1 MALDE
6 AISEAVRQNLS
17 PPTLRLYQWDRPSVT
32 IGYFQKTSEINVN
45 YCTEKGYPVVR
56 RATGGRAILHDIEL
70 TYSFSSPKKNSLF
83 NGTLLENYTVISKA
97 LVKGLNLI
105 GINARISFVK
115 KRCDNHR
122 NSACFKS
129 VSYGEVTV
137 DGRKVIGSAQKR
149 YQNGFLQQGSVLLSF
164 KAKELCNVLN
174 GDNEEDFR
182 DIGSINDIGGGI
194 TFKDIKNTF
203 KEAFEKEL
211 NVKLISDN
219 PSKFELSLAKELEI
233 KKYSNQEWNFS
244 R

>member
-6 AISEAVRQNLS
+6 AISEAVRQKLS

-32 IGYFQKTSEINVN
+32 IGYFQKTSEININ
-45 YCTEKGYPVVR
+45 YCAEKGYPVVR

-70 TYSFSSPKKNSLF
+70 TYSFSSSN
-83 NGTLLENYTVISKA
+83 NGGLLENYAVISKA

-115 KRCDNHR
+115 KRCGSFR
-122 NSACFKS
+122 NPACFKS
-129 VSYGEVTV
+129 VSYGEVTL

-149 YQNGFLQQGSVLLSF
+149 YHNGFFQQGSIMLNF

-174 GDNEEDFR
+174 GSNEEDFR
-182 DIGSINDIGGGI
+182 NIGSISDSGREV
-194 TFKDIKNTF
+194 TFYELKPLL

-211 NVKLISDN
+211 NVKLISDA
-219 PSKFELSLAKELEI
+219 PSRFELTLAKELEG
-233 KKYSNQEWNFS
+233 KKYSTQEWNFS